1 MDRGDEPTTSRWCV
15 GVPGRASTK
24 ICSRWRASRRLSTTK
39 PLPGSAKRCGAE
51 ACLGATPLDPSLPQ
65 LDVLTGQYTSLESAA
80 SATSR
85 ELEET
90 QGRFA
95 QLREE
100 YQRLET
106 SSSAVQDALQC
117 AESSAQAMQAERD
130 TLRCEVEQL
139 RATATKLR
147 QSVQDRKAE
156 ISGLVAREL
165 ALQETVSARQTE
177 VTELRS
183 LLRDSEKQA
192 ADQKQALLDLQVRA
206 AVLVQPAL
214 S

>member
-1 MDRGDEPTTSRWCV
+1 MDRGDEPTTSRWCWCAWQGKHQDLQSLARKQEAQHNEAV
-15 GVPGRASTK
+15 AGLREEV
-24 ICSRWRASRRLSTTK
+24 RRGSVLGG
-39 PLPGSAKRCGAE
+39 PLH
-51 ACLGATPLDPSLPQ
+51 LDPSLPQ

-100 YQRLET
+100 YQRLEK

-147 QSVQDRKAE
+147 QSVQDRKTE